1 MRRLRARFWF
11 EAGAAI
17 VTGLLALVTVFWRD
31 WIEVTGWEPDHHNGT
46 VEWLIVGVLA
56 TVTVFAALL
65 ARIEWRRSAVA
76 A

>member
-1 MRRLRARFWF
+1 VRRLRARFWF

>member
-1 MRRLRARFWF
+1 
-11 EAGAAI
+11 

>member
-1 MRRLRARFWF
+1 M
-11 EAGAAI
+11 
-17 VTGLLALVTVFWRD
+17 TGLLALVTVFWRD

-46 VEWLIVGVLA
+46 VEWLMVGVLA

-65 ARIEWRRSAVA
+65 TRIEWRRSAVA

>member
-1 MRRLRARFWF
+1 VRRVRARFWF

-46 VEWLIVGVLA
+46 VEWLMVGVLA

-65 ARIEWRRSAVA
+65 TRIEWRRSAVA

>member
-1 MRRLRARFWF
+1 M
-11 EAGAAI
+11 
-17 VTGLLALVTVFWRD
+17 TGLLALVTVFWRD